1 MNLKQKIY
9 EEYFYTF
16 ILLYFYIYIQFNCKQ
31 LNIIKKVFIIST
43 IRIDKE
49 HAKLLD
55 ELISHLILRGKKMNK
70 KELIGKLIEDAL
82 ITEGLKNSNDLKSIE
97 NDPAWKGLKDVFKLG
112 ISDLSEKVDD
122 ILYKLNGE

>member
-1 MNLKQKIY
+1 M
-9 EEYFYTF
+9 
-16 ILLYFYIYIQFNCKQ
+16 
-31 LNIIKKVFIIST
+31 FIIST

-82 ITEGLKNSNDLKSIE
+82 ITEGLKNSNDIKSIE

-122 ILYKLNGE
+122 ILYKLNGEE